1 MTVGVVGL
9 VFQQLAVGYRS
20 SRPAQVHEC
29 TKRPELLACTKFVP
43 VHGAMQAMKQRGDVI
58 ITT

>member
-1 MTVGVVGL
+1 LTMTVGVVGL

-29 TKRPELLACTKFVP
+29 TGRPELLACTKFVP
-43 VHGAMQAMKQRGDVI
+43 VHGANAGDEAAVI
-58 ITT
+58 